1 RGESPSV
8 AAKNAIYP
16 VCTKHTAEILEIS
29 AAFLRGSVCTI
40 AIVRELTSRS
50 TQSSLQFGRV
60 LVRDR
65 CLQDS
70 AADSLQLFQHPLPR
84 KNNTKERG
92 RWRPLGRDALS
103 PVGRGSARAAL
114 LAKPLG
120 TLLTRPYRG
129 QRSAPRFERPPS
141 FRGRGTKAPLLARHS
156 KGGPGRGGVGSLA
169 LPPKAVG
176 GFFARQTIVN
186 EATFINPP
194 QH

>member
-1 RGESPSV
+1 MGGISRGEQSQGKSSREAKSRGESPSV

-70 AADSLQLFQHPLPR
+70 AADSLQLFQHPL
-84 KNNTKERG
+84 
-92 RWRPLGRDALS
+92 
-103 PVGRGSARAAL
+103 
-114 LAKPLG
+114 
-120 TLLTRPYRG
+120 
-129 QRSAPRFERPPS
+129 
-141 FRGRGTKAPLLARHS
+141 
-156 KGGPGRGGVGSLA
+156 
-169 LPPKAVG
+169 
-176 GFFARQTIVN
+176 
-186 EATFINPP
+186 
-194 QH
+194 